1 LITINSESTM
11 LVLAFPPRA
20 PSSSSTSSDWW
31 VPRGVSGRIW
41 SALSRLIGW
50 TGTTPRRPDDSRFHD
65 VAIADRDDV
74 ALIAHDCL
82 TLLAVMIRCADA
94 MRHPDAEDDFLEF
107 HRAVDRMDRLAQQL
121 ISPRQTETE
130 TTDSIDLNQLV
141 VESEGMLK
149 RAVAPGVSLRLQ
161 PGALGWVRVR
171 ARRWDFERILLH
183 VVIRAARGMASG
195 DVVLETSAR
204 AQARPSVTLI
214 VTGSS
219 TAPESRVRVDPRFSA
234 ARPHQ
239 ADIGLAAVA
248 RLVQRMKGVLHFES
262 DAERRTRIQVD
273 FPSAADDAGD
283 DVA

>member
-1 LITINSESTM
+1 M
-11 LVLAFPPRA
+11 
-20 PSSSSTSSDWW
+20 
-31 VPRGVSGRIW
+31 
-41 SALSRLIGW
+41 
-50 TGTTPRRPDDSRFHD
+50 
-65 VAIADRDDV
+65 

-94 MRHPDAEDDFLEF
+94 MRHPGAEDDFLEF

-121 ISPRQTETE
+121 ISPRRTEME
-130 TTDSIDLNQLV
+130 TTDSIDLSQLV

-149 RAVAPGVSLRLQ
+149 RAIAPGVSLRLQ
-161 PGALGWVRVR
+161 PGALGWARIR

-183 VVIRAARGMASG
+183 VVIRASRGMASG
-195 DVVLETSAR
+195 EVILETSAR
-204 AQARPSVTLI
+204 AHARSSVALI

-219 TAPESRVRVDPRFSA
+219 SAPESRARIDPRFSA
-234 ARPHQ
+234 ARQHE
-239 ADIGLAAVA
+239 ADLGLAAVA

-273 FPSAADDAGD
+273 FPSAANDSGD